1 MPVSAEEKKMCGR
14 GQEGRVKY
22 GDDRGRSKRLVEIDL
37 YVPSRGP
44 RLSVCDSHSGK
55 NQKRTQTQEKRNRT
69 TTTRHTRQKPGYGS
83 IAWRGA
89 CIETPAYWKAE
100 ILQVARALERWR
112 DMIGRNLFVWGGL
125 EGKVGGGEAPS
136 GFTASMHF
144 WERKQIFRS
153 THFMKDN

>member
-14 GQEGRVKY
+14 RREGRVKY

-44 RLSVCDSHSGK
+44 RMSVCDSHSGEK
-55 NQKRTQTQEKRNRT
+55 QKRHPNKKKKRNR
-69 TTTRHTRQKPGYGS
+69 TTRHTRQKPGYGS
-83 IAWRGA
+83 IAWSGA
-89 CIETPAYWKAE
+89 CIETPAYWKSE

-112 DMIGRNLFVWGGL
+112 DTIGRNLFVWGGL
-125 EGKVGGGEAPS
+125 KGKVGGGEAPS

-144 WERKQIFRS
+144 WERKQNFQS
-153 THFMKDN
+153 THFMEDN